1 MKVGQFCF
9 RQKSQKWYNCN
20 QLFTSSC
27 YAAPGGNG
35 GAPDLRTRACQ
46 IVTRDTKRNTMQSYT
61 LPLQQ
66 SGEGRNYSVVAV
78 VQMVVTPR
86 ISHSIGALSP
96 SSSLQP
102 SYCKVTVEL
111 IQIFHACVWYALLK
125 AYIYPTS
132 FTNRDRVWVVKAKM
146 STTLNGS
153 SRM

>member
-1 MKVGQFCF
+1 MLVALVTNI
-9 RQKSQKWYNCN
+9 RYYCN

-35 GAPDLRTRACQ
+35 GAPDLRTGACQ
-46 IVTRDTKRNTMQSYT
+46 IVTRDTKRNTMRSYT
-61 LPLQQ
+61 LPLQ

-102 SYCKVTVEL
+102 SHCKVTVEL
-111 IQIFHACVWYALLK
+111 IQILHACSWYALSK
-125 AYIYPTS
+125 AYIYPAG
-132 FTNRDRVWVVKAKM
+132 FTNRDRVWMVKAKM

-153 SRM
+153 WEH